1 MFTAQMVILL
11 RLKDELLILATT
23 LELYLLMY
31 PIRRKYLVTMAEVFY
46 SMPLR
51 TGKIPVCF
59 SWILA
64 VLLLV
69 SSGVTYRVLASRLK
83 LVVDTPI
90 ELPVPLSS
98 FPKQVGPWTGEDMP
112 IPPNIQ
118 RAAGNDAF
126 LNRLFINKLGNQ
138 WANVYIAYT
147 AHPRTM
153 MGHRPQI
160 CYVAGGWVHD
170 GTELTN
176 ETSSIGRAIPCLL
189 HRFRR
194 PSPETE
200 ETVVL
205 NFYIVNGRLTSDER
219 VFSGV
224 GFRTPN
230 IDGNPA
236 RYVTQVQ
243 ISSVFEN
250 SVRSA
255 AKDIVELV
263 LDYFPDENGKVR
275 AVEYVETSGEA
286 KNSNTNQKV
295 D

>member
-11 RLKDELLILATT
+11 WFKDGLLILATT

-31 PIRRKYLVTMAEVFY
+31 PIRRKRLAQGAGVFY
-46 SMPLR
+46 SIPFR
-51 TGKIPVCF
+51 TGKMPVF
-59 SWILA
+59 LVWILA

-69 SSGVTYRVLASRLK
+69 SSGITYRVLASRLK
-83 LVVDTPI
+83 LVVDTPV
-90 ELPVPLSS
+90 ELPVPLSA
-98 FPKQVGPWTGEDMP
+98 FPKKIGQWIGKDVP
-112 IPPNIQ
+112 IPQNIQ
-118 RAAGNDAF
+118 SAAGNDAF
-126 LNRLFINKLGNQ
+126 LNRLFMSSISND

-153 MGHRPQI
+153 LGHRPQI

-170 GTELTN
+170 STERTD
-176 ETSSIGRAIPCLL
+176 ETSSAGREFSCLL
-189 HRFRR
+189 HRFHR
-194 PSPETE
+194 PAPETE
-200 ETVVL
+200 GMVVL
-205 NFYIVNGRLTSDER
+205 NFYIVNGQLTSDEK

-224 GFRTPN
+224 GWRTPN

-255 AKDIVELV
+255 ARDIAELV
-263 LDYFPDENGKVR
+263 LDYFPDENGKVK
-275 AVEYVETSGEA
+275 AVEYVEPSSDV
-286 KNSNTNQKV
+286 KK
-295 D
+295 

>member
-1 MFTAQMVILL
+1 M
-11 RLKDELLILATT
+11 ATT
-23 LELYLLMY
+23 LELYPLMY
-31 PIRRKYLVTMAEVFY
+31 PNRRKHLDNGIEIFDSIPFGMGKVPVFLV
-46 SMPLR
+46 
-51 TGKIPVCF
+51 
-59 SWILA
+59 WIFA

-69 SSGVTYRVLASRLK
+69 SSGITYRVLASRLK
-83 LVVDTPI
+83 LVVDTPV
-90 ELPVPLSS
+90 ELPVPLSA
-98 FPKQVGPWTGEDMP
+98 FPKKIGIWAGKDVS
-112 IPPNIQ
+112 IPVNMV
-118 RAAGNDAF
+118 RAAKNDAF
-126 LNRLFINKLGNQ
+126 LNRFFRNEVSNQ

-153 MGHRPQI
+153 LGHRPQI
-160 CYVAGGWVHD
+160 CYVAGGWVHEN
-170 GTELTN
+170 TKLTN
-176 ETSSIGRAIPCLL
+176 VTSSTGWEIPCLL

-205 NFYIVNGRLTSDER
+205 NFYIVNGQLTSDER

-230 IDGNPA
+230 IDGDPA
-236 RYVTQVQ
+236 RYVTQIQ

-255 AKDIVELV
+255 ARDITEQV
-263 LDYFPDENGKVR
+263 LDFFPDENGKVR
-275 AVEYVETSGEA
+275 AIDYIETS
-286 KNSNTNQKV
+286 NDTQNTNAVQEK

>member
-1 MFTAQMVILL
+1 
-11 RLKDELLILATT
+11 
-23 LELYLLMY
+23 MY
-31 PIRRKYLVTMAEVFY
+31 PNRRKHLDNRVEIFG
-46 SMPLR
+46 SIPFR
-51 TGKIPVCF
+51 TGKVPVF
-59 SWILA
+59 LVWIFA

-69 SSGVTYRVLASRLK
+69 SSGITYRVLASRLK
-83 LVVDTPI
+83 LVVDTPV
-90 ELPVPLSS
+90 ELPVPLSA
-98 FPKQVGPWTGEDMP
+98 FPKQIGNWVGKDVP

-118 RAAGNDAF
+118 RAARNDAF
-126 LNRLFINKLGNQ
+126 LNRFFTNEVRNQ

-153 MGHRPQI
+153 LGHRPQI
-160 CYVAGGWVHD
+160 CYVAGGWVHES
-170 GTELTN
+170 TELTN
-176 ETSSIGRAIPCLL
+176 VTSSTGRELPCLL

-200 ETVVL
+200 EIVVL

-230 IDGNPA
+230 IDGDPA

-250 SVRSA
+250 SVRSV
-255 AKDIVELV
+255 AKDITEQV
-263 LDYFPDENGKVR
+263 LDFFPDENGKVR
-275 AVEYVETSGEA
+275 ATEYVGTSSDVQ
-286 KNSNTNQKV
+286 KSNTGQKI

>member
-1 MFTAQMVILL
+1 M
-11 RLKDELLILATT
+11 ATT
-23 LELYLLMY
+23 LELYPLMY
-31 PIRRKYLVTMAEVFY
+31 PIRRKHLDNGKEIFD
-46 SMPLR
+46 SIPFR
-51 TGKIPVCF
+51 TGKVLVF
-59 SWILA
+59 LVWIFA

-69 SSGVTYRVLASRLK
+69 SSGITYRVLASRLK
-83 LVVDTPI
+83 LVVDNPV
-90 ELPVPLSS
+90 ELPVPLSA
-98 FPKQVGPWTGEDMP
+98 FPKKIGNWAGKDVS
-112 IPPNIQ
+112 IPVNIV
-118 RAAGNDAF
+118 RAAKNDAF
-126 LNRLFINKLGNQ
+126 LNRFFVNDVSNQ

-153 MGHRPQI
+153 LGHRPQI
-160 CYVAGGWVHD
+160 CYVAGGWVHED
-170 GTELTN
+170 TKLTN
-176 ETSSIGRAIPCLL
+176 VTSSAGREVPCLL

-230 IDGNPA
+230 IDGDPA

-255 AKDIVELV
+255 AEDITEQV
-263 LDYFPDENGKVR
+263 LDFFPDENGKVR
-275 AVEYVETSGEA
+275 AAKYVGTSSDVQE
-286 KNSNTNQKV
+286 SNAVQEI

>member
-1 MFTAQMVILL
+1 
-11 RLKDELLILATT
+11 
-23 LELYLLMY
+23 MY
-31 PIRRKYLVTMAEVFY
+31 PNRRKHLDNGIEIFDSIPYKMGKVPVF
-46 SMPLR
+46 L
-51 TGKIPVCF
+51 F
-59 SWILA
+59 WIFA

-69 SSGVTYRVLASRLK
+69 SSGITYRVLASRLK
-83 LVVDTPI
+83 LVVDTPV
-90 ELPVPLSS
+90 ELPVPLSA
-98 FPKQVGPWTGEDMP
+98 FPQKIGNWAGKDVP
-112 IPPNIQ
+112 ISKNIV
-118 RAAGNDAF
+118 RAARNDAF
-126 LNRLFINKLGNQ
+126 LNRFFTNEASNQ

-153 MGHRPQI
+153 LGHRPQI
-160 CYVAGGWVHD
+160 CYVAGGWVHED
-170 GTELTN
+170 TKLTN
-176 ETSSIGRAIPCLL
+176 VTTSAGREVPCLL
-189 HRFRR
+189 HHFRR

-200 ETVVL
+200 ETMVL

-230 IDGNPA
+230 INGDPA

-255 AKDIVELV
+255 ARDITEQV
-263 LDYFPDENGKVR
+263 LNFFPDENGKVR
-275 AVEYVETSGEA
+275 AIEYVGTSDGVQDSTA
-286 KNSNTNQKV
+286 LQMI

>member
-11 RLKDELLILATT
+11 RLKEVLLILATT

-31 PIRRKYLVTMAEVFY
+31 PIRRTRFAKGAVVFY
-46 SMPLR
+46 SIPFR
-51 TGKIPVCF
+51 TGKTPVF
-59 SWILA
+59 LVWLLA

-69 SSGVTYRVLASRLK
+69 GSGITYRVLASRLK
-83 LVVDTPI
+83 LVVDTLV
-90 ELPVPLSS
+90 ELPVPLSA
-98 FPKQVGPWTGEDMP
+98 FPEQIGHWTGEDVP
-112 IPPNIQ
+112 IPTNIQ
-118 RAAGNDAF
+118 LAAGNDAF
-126 LNRLFINKLGNQ
+126 LNRLFINKLDNQ

-153 MGHRPQI
+153 LGHRPQV
-160 CYVAGGWVHD
+160 CYDAGGWVHD
-170 GTELTN
+170 GTKLTKEITSTGREL
-176 ETSSIGRAIPCLL
+176 PCLL
-189 HRFRR
+189 HRFHR
-194 PSPETE
+194 PSPETGG
-200 ETVVL
+200 TVVL

-230 IDGNPA
+230 INGDPA

-255 AKDIVELV
+255 ARDITELI
-263 LDYFPDENGKVR
+263 LDFFPDENGKVR
-275 AVEYVETSGEA
+275 AIEYVDTSGEV
-286 KNSNTNQKV
+286 KDSNAVQ
-295 D
+295 